1 MLENLK
7 PYLIKSP
14 GIQRYKLQS
23 KHDMKTSP
31 AWGRRGYTMLDV
43 KSKQLMDVREG
54 LLAILKLTRA
64 YHVPVCDSRV
74 SDLITWYVV
83 TMN

>member
-1 MLENLK
+1 
-7 PYLIKSP
+7 
-14 GIQRYKLQS
+14 
-23 KHDMKTSP
+23 
-31 AWGRRGYTMLDV
+31 MLDV
-43 KSKQLMDVREG
+43 KSKKLIDVREG

-64 YHVPVCDSRV
+64 YHVPVCDPRV